1 MSSRVPAAELAERME
16 RFKSR
21 MDAENSTWECA
32 AILGRINVYYLTGTM
47 QEGLLLIPRDGEAV
61 FWVRRSYERA
71 LEESCFP
78 RIEPMASYRDVAQGS
93 RNLPDTVYLETEVVP
108 LALFRRLRRY
118 LPFSRALSL
127 DLQLSRVRAVKSA
140 YELVRMEQA
149 GKIHERVLEELV
161 PLILVEGVSEA
172 EFGTTVYSAM
182 VREGHQ
188 GIVRFG
194 GLGIEIEV
202 GQLGFG
208 ESSLYPT
215 AFDGPGGCRGIGPA
229 APVLGS
235 PLQKLRKGDLVF
247 IDNACGVEGYQ
258 TDKTMTYMFRKPIPA
273 EAIELHYRCVDIQKE
288 IALQLRPGI
297 LPSEIYLSILDGL
310 SPSFNENFMGYG
322 NRKAR
327 FLGHGVGL
335 VVDEIPVIARGF
347 DEPLVEG
354 MTIAVEPKRGVKG
367 VGMVGIENTFV
378 VTPRGGRSITGSS
391 PGLIPVW

>member
-1 MSSRVPAAELAERME
+1 
-16 RFKSR
+16 
-21 MDAENSTWECA
+21 MDAENSAWECA
-32 AILGRINVYYLTGTM
+32 AILGRINLYYLTGTM
-47 QEGLLLIPRDGEAV
+47 QEGLLVIPRNGEAI

-71 LEESCFP
+71 LEESCFE
-78 RIEPMASYRDVAQGS
+78 RIEPMASYRDVAQGY
-93 RNLPDTVYLETEVVP
+93 RKLPDTVHLETEVVP
-108 LALFRRLRRY
+108 LALFGRLQKY
-118 LPFSRALSL
+118 LPFSHALSL
-127 DLQLSRVRAVKSA
+127 DLQLSRVRAVKST
-140 YELVRMEQA
+140 YELLRMEQA
-149 GKIHERVLEELV
+149 GRIHERVLEELV
-161 PLILVEGVSEA
+161 PLILVEGMSES

-258 TDKTMTYMFRKPIPA
+258 TDKTMTYMFRKPIPE
-273 EAIELHYRCVDIQKE
+273 EAIELHYRCVDIQDE
-288 IALQLRPGI
+288 IASQLRPGI
-297 LPSEIYLSILDGL
+297 LPSAIYGSIMDGL
-310 SPSFNENFMGYG
+310 PPSFGENFMGYG
-322 NRKAR
+322 ERRAR

-367 VGMVGIENTFV
+367 VGLVGIENTFV
-378 VTPRGGRSITGSS
+378 VTPQGGRSITGSS